1 MEPIPPIRLAFLGAD
16 GSFLEMFEATRA
28 NPRFGLAGLCEVD
41 PAMLAA
47 LDSTTGA
54 PAVADWEALL
64 DSTHFDAVFVARGED
79 EDRRAEQLRKLI
91 QAGIPLVLSHPA
103 LDSMLLY
110 YELEMIRGEVGGIV
124 LCYLPD
130 RFHPAVARVAEIV
143 SAGDASPIGKVD
155 QVVMERS
162 IPIPSKT
169 NVVRQFSR
177 DVDTLR
183 IIAGDMTRLGAFAG
197 TTGDQAYSNLGV
209 QMSGTSGI
217 ATRWSVV
224 PGTGGSGRLSV
235 HGPGGR
241 AVVHLAPGED
251 SWTFE
256 LQTSDGQTTEKFE
269 DWNSADTM
277 LACLAA
283 AIDGGSAEPTLLEG
297 ARSLELAETI
307 DRSLHKGRTIDLY
320 YEEYSEEGTFKGT
333 MASVGCGLLLI
344 ALFVLGA
351 VAIVE
356 QMGVQQVRVW
366 PYVLLG
372 TLGLFLLMQLL
383 VLVFGR
389 RREAAPSS
397 TGGTDGPASG
407 R

>member
-1 MEPIPPIRLAFLGAD
+1 MEPTSRIRLAFLGAD

-28 NPRFGLAGLCEVD
+28 NPRFELAGICEVD

-54 PAVADWEALL
+54 RSVADWEALL
-64 DSTHFDAVFVARGED
+64 DSTIFDAVFVAHCDD

-91 QAGIPLVLSHPA
+91 QAGIPLLLSHPV

-110 YELEMIRGEVGGIV
+110 YELEMIRSEVGGIV

-130 RFHPAVARVAEIV
+130 RFHSAVVRVAQIV
-143 SAGDASPIGKVD
+143 AMADTSAIGKVD

-162 IPIPSKT
+162 IPVPSKT
-169 NVVRQFSR
+169 TVVRQFSR

-183 IIAGDMTRLGAFAG
+183 IIAGDMTRLGALAG
-197 TTGDQAYSNLGV
+197 TTGDQAYTNLGV
-209 QMSGTSGI
+209 QMSGASGI

-224 PGTGGSGRLSV
+224 PGSAGSGRLSV
-235 HGPGGR
+235 HGANGR
-241 AVVHLAPGED
+241 AVVHLTPDEH

-256 LQTSDGQTTEKFE
+256 LQTPDGQTAETFE
-269 DWNSADTM
+269 DWNPADTM

-283 AIDGGSAEPTLLEG
+283 AIDDESVEPTLLDG

-333 MASVGCGLLLI
+333 MASVGCGLLLV

-372 TLGLFLLMQLL
+372 TLGLFLSMQLL
-383 VLVFGR
+383 MLVFGR
-389 RREAAPSS
+389 RREAAPSA
-397 TGGTDGPASG
+397 TGDSDGPASG
-407 R
+407 S